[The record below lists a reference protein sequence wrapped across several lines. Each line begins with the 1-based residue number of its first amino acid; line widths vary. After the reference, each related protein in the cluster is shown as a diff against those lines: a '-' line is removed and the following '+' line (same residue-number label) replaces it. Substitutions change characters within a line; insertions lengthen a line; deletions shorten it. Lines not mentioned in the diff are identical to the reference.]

1 MTRPPLVL
9 VVDADVDVA
18 RSLHDILVDTGFR
31 VAVAH
36 DGEMALAECIV
47 EDPAVILLDP
57 VLPNVTGEEFVAR
70 YRRRRKHRAKVIAVS
85 AVIGPEAQGLTVDV
99 FIGKPFDVE
108 ELVARVREFALGAAS
123 RARLS
128 N

>member
-1 MTRPPLVL
+1 MVLTQYEGPPYSRYLVGASESRDDHEMTRSPLVL

-85 AVIGPEAQGLTVDV
+85 AVIGP
-99 FIGKPFDVE
+99 
-108 ELVARVREFALGAAS
+108 
-123 RARLS
+123 
-128 N
+128 